1 LDEADER
8 SLDRYEGVPS
18 YYVKEQWPVRMQDGS
33 EFIGLIYIMDRI
45 RLLPPEDMYYT
56 KISRAYRELGIDGE
70 IEKVL

>member
-1 LDEADER
+1 
-8 SLDRYEGVPS
+8 
-18 YYVKEQWPVRMQDGS
+18 MQDGS